1 MALTVAE
8 TMVGALPAG
17 QDTRGG
23 RWPRLWEVFRQE
35 FTHNLRR
42 PLFWVLILLIGFFS
56 WELSRGSASMG
67 SGDARVGGT
76 KAWITSEFA
85 LSQLLI
91 MMVSIVYS
99 FFVSVGAGM
108 SLIRDD
114 DLRVGEL
121 LHSTRLTPGEYVW
134 GKYLAVLASFGWVLA
149 VHLAISILFN
159 HVVPHGENRDSIG
172 PFMLWNYLKPAL
184 IFAVPMLVCTVGV
197 AFAIGGLTRKP
208 VLVFA
213 LPIAVLMF
221 GAFFLWEW
229 SPAWLPP
236 AVNRALQFVD
246 LSGLRW
252 INETWLNVDKGVDFY
267 NRRPVGLDVLIVVQ
281 RVMCLLVGLAAM
293 GLLQARF
300 GARLRGGRPPRRI
313 VLTATSNSDG
323 AARREPVALSA
334 LAMRSGAPGFWAGTF
349 EVARVEWREL
359 WKHPGLY
366 LFVPMILIQVFGS
379 VVDVGAFDTPLLNT
393 PGILAVKNMNT
404 LTLLICMLIL
414 FYTTESLQREQSS
427 GLKSIHHATPLK
439 TTSLL
444 LGKCV
449 ANTVLGLAVVL
460 ATLAG
465 SAIVLLVQGRVG
477 FDIRP
482 FALAW
487 GLLLVPTFLVWTAF
501 VCAAFAVTGNRYG
514 AYALGLLAM
523 SLTGFFQMRQ
533 RMSWTFNW
541 DLWSAVQWSDI
552 SVFELDRTALVL
564 NRLMVLTLAA
574 FLVALTVRMFARREA
589 DATRLVHALHP
600 AELARASLVL
610 LPFALLPLACG
621 VALAFM
627 VHGGRE
633 GGVASKLQRDYWKKN
648 VETWKGA
655 KVPSLKA
662 VDLDLEVEPKRSW
675 LRSQGEYTL
684 VNRTADTLE
693 QVPVTGGLHW
703 RHLTWTLDGG
713 AYTPE
718 DRARLYVFT
727 PRRPLAPGDRM
738 RIGWRFDGRYPNGV
752 SKNGAGS
759 MEFVLPSG
767 VVLTA
772 ISGTSMA
779 PILGYVT
786 EIGVERDK
794 NETDPREYPDD
805 YWRKTLP
812 AGLPMFD
819 GWCETHI
826 RVTGPAD
833 MQQNATGARVSERIE
848 NGKRISEWRSDAP
861 VRAFNVVVGRWKEKR
876 KGGVAVFYDPRH
888 SYNVDEMLDAL
899 AAARRW
905 YGEWFAPYPWKE
917 LKLSEFPGLASY
929 AQGPPTNITFSENIG
944 FLTKS
949 EPKANAAFWITAH
962 ESAHQWWPCMAMP
975 GDGPGGDVLSEGMA
989 HFSTILLTE
998 QVRGL
1003 EQRMAFC
1010 KSIEDRY
1017 GNTRQRDSERPLVK
1031 VDGSLPGDRRI
1042 IYDRGG
1048 FVFWMLH
1055 QLMGRDASL
1064 AGLREYL
1071 RTYRDSVD
1079 HPLIEEYLAVMRRH
1093 ASDPAAFDV
1102 FVKQWFFGTVVPQY
1116 LVTQADMERA
1126 GDGWEVRARVR
1137 NVGTGTM
1144 PVEIAATRGER
1155 FPKKRT
1161 GSNTWRDARAVITL
1175 GAGEEKP
1182 VVIRCAFEPQ
1192 ELVVDPDV
1200 RLLMLERQKAE
1211 RTLRV
1216 SREGRRLAAKTS
1228 G

>member
-1 MALTVAE
+1 MTADV
-8 TMVGALPAG
+8 VGVDG
-17 QDTRGG
+17 GVGRG
-23 RWPRLWEVFRQE
+23 RRARLWEVFREE

-85 LSQLLI
+85 LTQLLI
-91 MMVSIVYS
+91 MMVSIIYS

-114 DLRVGEL
+114 EQRVGEL

-134 GKYLAVLASFGWVLA
+134 GKYLGVLATFAWVLA
-149 VHLAISILFN
+149 MHLAISMLFN

-172 PFMLWNYLKPAL
+172 PFELGHYLKPAL
-184 IFAVPMLVCTVGV
+184 IFAVPMLVCTVGI

-213 LPIAVLMF
+213 LPLGVLLF

-229 SPAWLPP
+229 SPAWLSP
-236 AVNRALQFVD
+236 AVNRVLQFVD

-267 NRRPVGLDVLIVVQ
+267 NRRPVGLDALIVAQ
-281 RVMCLLVGLAAM
+281 RVACLVVGLAAT

-300 GARLRGGRPPRRI
+300 GAQLRGGRVSRRAKAAAQAAPC
-313 VLTATSNSDG
+313 TE
-323 AARREPVALSA
+323 ARREPAPLA
-334 LAMRSGAPGFWAGTF
+334 GLAMHSGRPGFWAGTL

-379 VVDVGAFDTPLLNT
+379 VVEVGAFDTPLLNT

-404 LTLLICMLIL
+404 LTLLVCMLIL
-414 FYTTESLQREQSS
+414 FYTTESLQREQGS
-427 GLKSIHHATPLK
+427 GLAPIHHATPLP

-465 SAIVLLVQGRVG
+465 CAVVLLVQGQVA
-477 FDIRP
+477 FDFGP
-482 FALAW
+482 FALTW

-514 AYALGLLAM
+514 TYALGLGAM
-523 SLTGFFQMRQ
+523 ALTGFFQMRNK
-533 RMSWTFNW
+533 MSWTFNW
-541 DLWSAVQWSDI
+541 DLWSAVQWSDL
-552 SVFELDRTALVL
+552 SVFELDRPALVL
-564 NRLMVLTLAA
+564 NRLMALGLTA
-574 FLVALTVRMFARREA
+574 FFIALTVRVFARREM
-589 DATRLVHALHP
+589 DATRLVHALRP
-600 AELARASLVL
+600 AALGRAAVGL
-610 LPFALLPLACG
+610 LPLAAVPLACG

-633 GGVASKLQRDYWKKN
+633 GATARKLQRDYWKKN

-655 KVPSLKA
+655 KNPSLSA
-662 VDLDLEVEPKRSW
+662 VDLDLEVDPKRGS
-675 LRSQGEYTL
+675 LRSHGEYTL
-684 VNRTADTLE
+684 VNRTSDTLRH
-693 QVPVTGGLHW
+693 VAVTGGLHW
-703 RHLTWTLDGG
+703 RHVAWTLEG
-713 AYTPE
+713 ASYAPE

-727 PRRPLAPGDRM
+727 PATPLAPGDRL
-738 RIGWRFDGRYPNGV
+738 RIGWRFDGRYPNGI
-752 SKNGAGS
+752 SKNGAGA

-779 PILGYVT
+779 PILGYVS
-786 EIGVERDK
+786 EVGVEHDK
-794 NETDPREYPDD
+794 NESDPREYPDD

-826 RVTGPAD
+826 RVTGPAE
-833 MQQNATGARVSERIE
+833 MRHNATGACVSERIE
-848 NGKRISEWRSDAP
+848 RGRRTTEWRSDAP
-861 VRAFNVVVGRWKEKR
+861 VRAFNVVMGRWKEKR
-876 KGGVAVFYDPRH
+876 RDGVAVFYDPRH
-888 SYNVDEMLDAL
+888 AYNVDEMLDAL
-899 AAARRW
+899 AGARRW

-917 LKLSEFPGLASY
+917 LRVSEFPGLASY

-949 EPKANAAFWITAH
+949 EPKANASFWITAH
-962 ESAHQWWPCMAMP
+962 EAAHQWWPCMAMP

-1003 EQRMAFC
+1003 EQRIAFC
-1010 KSIEDRY
+1010 KQIEDRY

-1055 QLMGRDASL
+1055 QLMGREASL
-1064 AGLREYL
+1064 AALREYL
-1071 RTYRDSVD
+1071 STYRDSQD
-1079 HPLIEEYLAVMRRH
+1079 HPLIEEYLVIMRRH
-1093 ASDPAAFDV
+1093 APDPAAFDA
-1102 FVKQWFFGTVVPQY
+1102 FTKQWFFGTVVPQY
-1116 LVTQADMERA
+1116 LVSGAEVART
-1126 GDGWEVRARVR
+1126 GDAWEVRARVK
-1137 NVGTGTM
+1137 NVGTATA

-1161 GSNTWRDARAVITL
+1161 AANAWSDARAVLTL
-1175 GAGEEKP
+1175 AAGEEKP
-1182 VVIRCAFEPQ
+1182 VVIRCAFEP
-1192 ELVVDPDV
+1192 ERLVVDPDV

-1211 RTLRV
+1211 QKLRV